1 MEALAPMRYG
11 DGREVLAIAHRGGAG
26 LATENTM
33 DAFARSY
40 ALGVRYLE
48 TDLRLTAD
56 GVLVVFHDAGLDRVT
71 DGHGPISKTTF
82 AQLRRLRVGNV
93 HRIPTLAEVLE
104 SFPDACFT
112 IDLKD
117 ERAIGELARVLTQTG
132 STYRVCVAGAWD
144 SWLRRLR
151 NQVGP
156 ELTTAL
162 GWRHLGT
169 LVASA
174 HARVGL
180 AGMRLNGAFAHVPLR
195 VGRLPVYGER
205 LIARARAVGV
215 SIIVWT
221 VDEPDQMHRLL
232 DAGVAGIITDR
243 PDLLREVL
251 IARDQWTP
259 PQTIRA
265 SQLRTAEQI
274 SLGVVTAECPDQR
287 KLFASL
293 DALGHG
299 ADAERVAHRDDTAD
313 ERGRAAILG
322 DGGDEAAVDL
332 DHADGQIAQ
341 QRQ

>member
-1 MEALAPMRYG
+1 MTTAAPLRYG
-11 DGREVLAIAHRGGAG
+11 AGREVLAIAHRGGAG
-26 LATENTM
+26 LAAENTM

-71 DGHGPISKTTF
+71 NGHGSISKTTF
-82 AQLRRLRVGNV
+82 AQLCQLRVGNV
-93 HRIPTLAEVLE
+93 HRIPTLTEVLE
-104 SFPDACFT
+104 TLPDACFT

-117 ERAIGELARVLTQTG
+117 ERAIGELARVLIQTG
-132 STYRVCVAGAWD
+132 STHRVCVAGAWD

-151 NQVGP
+151 DQVGP

-180 AGMRLNGAFAHVPLR
+180 GGVRLSGAFAHVPLR

-251 IARDQWTP
+251 IARDQWRP
-259 PQTIRA
+259 PLAI
-265 SQLRTAEQI
+265 
-274 SLGVVTAECPDQR
+274 
-287 KLFASL
+287 
-293 DALGHG
+293 
-299 ADAERVAHRDDTAD
+299 
-313 ERGRAAILG
+313 AAITARDSRRDIPDRG
-322 DGGDEAAVDL
+322 
-332 DHADGQIAQ
+332 HS
-341 QRQ
+341 RMP

>member
-1 MEALAPMRYG
+1 MASMRYG
-11 DGREVLAIAHRGGAG
+11 GAREVLAIAHRGGAG
-26 LATENTM
+26 LGPENTM

-48 TDLRLTAD
+48 TDLRPTAD
-56 GVLVVFHDAGLDRVT
+56 GVLMVFHDARLERVT
-71 DGHGPISKTTF
+71 NGHGPIGKKTF
-82 AQLRRLRVGNV
+82 AQLRDVRVGGV
-93 HRIPTLAEVLE
+93 HHIPTLNEVLAA
-104 SFPDACFT
+104 FPDACFT

-117 ERAIGELARVLTQTG
+117 ERAIGELARVLTQAG
-132 STYRVCVAGAWD
+132 AIHRVCVAGAWD

-151 NQVGP
+151 DQVGP

-180 AGMRLNGAFAHVPLR
+180 AGMRLSGAFAHVPLR

-215 SIIVWT
+215 AVIVWT

-259 PQTIRA
+259 PQP
-265 SQLRTAEQI
+265 SVLRRR
-274 SLGVVTAECPDQR
+274 SVT
-287 KLFASL
+287 
-293 DALGHG
+293 
-299 ADAERVAHRDDTAD
+299 
-313 ERGRAAILG
+313 
-322 DGGDEAAVDL
+322 
-332 DHADGQIAQ
+332 
-341 QRQ
+341 